1 MQGTV
6 QEQRDLIDRLEADL
20 SLVQPYLPAREEG
33 EGQASIPANLLS
45 EALKVRVLSILEF
58 RVAIKSAAAL

>member
-58 RVAIKSAAAL
+58 RVAIKSVAAL